1 MGVNWSVEKLVFET
15 YPVTKDEKCCA
26 LKKQRMEAKR
36 EALRK
41 RLINEWQGKDE
52 IPTKLPPSKS
62 EV

>member
-1 MGVNWSVEKLVFET
+1 MTNPIDRAIYET

-41 RLINEWQGKDE
+41 RLIDEWDGKKQ
-52 IPTKLPPSKS
+52 IFTPILPGEP